1 MGGCSCTAGVFVP
14 HIVLYANMAYNN
26 GTMSPLF
33 KSDDGPERHAA
44 KIRDRAQYRP
54 TAEQKELLVRAASL
68 TGQSL
73 SDFMRTAVE
82 ERARRVIADHE
93 RIVLAGQA
101 RETFLAALARPPKA
115 NDRLVS
121 LMERYAREVTSR
133 P

>member
-1 MGGCSCTAGVFVP
+1 MVAAGEENP
-14 HIVLYANMAYNN
+14 
-26 GTMSPLF
+26 MSPLS
-33 KSDDGPERHAA
+33 KSDDGREPAPRAA
-44 KIRDRAQYRP
+44 QMRDRAQYRP

-93 RIVLAGQA
+93 RMVLAGQA
-101 RETFLAALARPPKA
+101 RETFLAALARPLEA
-115 NDRLVS
+115 NDRLVA